1 MTFQELYSAAEALP
15 RVVLLGGK
23 FIIAWPFCYHAINGC
38 RHLVRMCVGM
48 CVCVRVCPR
57 LILCKAQHLV
67 HETQLLPSSM
77 LSRLHITSQCVR
89 YCVCV
94 CACTYVTSL
103 YVVCVAP
110 PSSSPAVLGRRVWP
124 GVHAVG
130 VREWLHC
137 LPPLTPR
144 CTGRGLLQ
152 ALTAVSHTT
161 CLSNVCGIVIITDTT
176 ALTCYSALYTPH
188 RVSFI

>member
-1 MTFQELYSAAEALP
+1 M
-15 RVVLLGGK
+15 LG
-23 FIIAWPFCYHAINGC
+23 
-38 RHLVRMCVGM
+38 

-94 CACTYVTSL
+94 CVCAHTYVRSL

-110 PSSSPAVLGRRVWP
+110 PSSSPAVLGCWVWP
-124 GVHAVG
+124 GVHAVS
-130 VREWLHC
+130 VCERLHC
-137 LPPLTPR
+137 LPPLAPR
-144 CTGRGLLQ
+144 CTGCGLLQ
-152 ALTAVSHTT
+152 TLTAVSHTT

-176 ALTCYSALYTPH
+176 ALTCFSALRIYTTPCVFYIIPTVH
-188 RVSFI
+188 THVCMYMVNLTT

>member
-1 MTFQELYSAAEALP
+1 M
-15 RVVLLGGK
+15 
-23 FIIAWPFCYHAINGC
+23 
-38 RHLVRMCVGM
+38 
-48 CVCVRVCPR
+48 RVCPR

-94 CACTYVTSL
+94 CVCAHTYVRSL

-130 VREWLHC
+130 VCEWLHC
-137 LPPLTPR
+137 LPPLAPR
-144 CTGRGLLQ
+144 CTGCGLLQ
-152 ALTAVSHTT
+152 ALTDVSHTT
-161 CLSNVCGIVIITDTT
+161 CLSNVCGIHAHYRYNCTHMLQCITYIHHTVCLLYNT
-176 ALTCYSALYTPH
+176 YSAYTRMYVH
-188 RVSFI
+188 G